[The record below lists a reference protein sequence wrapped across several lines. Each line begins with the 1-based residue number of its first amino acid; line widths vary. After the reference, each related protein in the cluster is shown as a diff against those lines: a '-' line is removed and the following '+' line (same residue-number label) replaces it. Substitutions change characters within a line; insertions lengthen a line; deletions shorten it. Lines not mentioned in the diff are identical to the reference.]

1 MNNPASLPWF
11 VRHEFGLFWRDWISM
26 MTAGQ
31 RHREIRLFCFLAI
44 ALILMHVLAYFILLP
59 IIDGGIGST
68 IPVLVFLGGTMLLS
82 FSLMLSQ
89 AMESVTRAF
98 YARDDL
104 DLILSSPAMVQ
115 HLFAVRIT
123 AISGIT
129 MSMSL
134 LLAFPF
140 INVLLFLDGFKWL
153 AAFAALG
160 AMAAFATALAV
171 LITILLFATIG
182 PARTRFVSQLVAA
195 IVGASFVIGIQIA
208 AIAYF
213 GNISRFDVLTSDLL
227 YSIAPGKNSWWWFP
241 VRALTG
247 ETTSLILLVV
257 CGLGT
262 LAMTIRL
269 TAGNF
274 GEFVVATNGVSRQH
288 SNAKTTELKFG
299 SHSPAHALRM
309 KEWILLK
316 RDPWLVSQTLMQLLY
331 LLPPAILLWRNF
343 SGTANSLVILVPV
356 IVMAAGQLAGGLAW
370 LAISGEDAPDLVSTA
385 PLTPHATIRAK
396 TEAVMVTIAGIFLP
410 FVTALAFADRWLA
423 LVTIIGVVVSSIC
436 SIAIQLWFR
445 KQARRTHFRRRQTS
459 SRAAT
464 FAEAFSSILWAGTAG
479 VAATG
484 SWLAIGLAIAAII
497 VLLIARAIAPTRD

>member
-1 MNNPASLPWF
+1 MNKPASLPWF
-11 VRHEFGLFWRDWISM
+11 ARHEFGLFWRDWISM
-26 MTAGQ
+26 MTAGRRQ
-31 RHREIRLFCFLAI
+31 REIRLAGILAV
-44 ALILMHVLAYFILLP
+44 ALIFMHVLAFFVLVATVAN
-59 IIDGGIGST
+59 GIALT

-115 HLFAVRIT
+115 RLFAVRIT

-140 INVLLFLDGFKWL
+140 INVMIYLDGPKWL
-153 AAFAALG
+153 AAFAVLG
-160 AMAAFATALAV
+160 AMAAIATALAV
-171 LITILLFATIG
+171 AITILLFTTIG
-182 PARTRFVSQLVAA
+182 PARTRFISQLVAA

-208 AIAYF
+208 AIVYF
-213 GNISRFDVLTSDLL
+213 GNISRLDVLTSDIL
-227 YSIAPGKNSWWWFP
+227 YSIVPGEDSWWWFP
-241 VRALTG
+241 VRALAG
-247 ETTSLILLVV
+247 EPASLILLLAAGV
-257 CGLGT
+257 GT
-262 LAMTIRL
+262 LALTIRL
-269 TAGNF
+269 TADNF
-274 GEFVVATNGVSRQH
+274 GDFIVAANGVSHNRDRSKATQPRFR
-288 SNAKTTELKFG
+288 SLNA
-299 SHSPAHALRM
+299 AQALRM

-343 SGTANSLVILVPV
+343 SGAASSLVILVPV

-396 TEAVMVTIAGIFLP
+396 IEAVMITIAAIFLP
-410 FVTALAFADRWLA
+410 FIMALAFADGWIA
-423 LVTIIGVVVSSIC
+423 LVTITGVAISSIC
-436 SIAIQLWFR
+436 SIVIQLWFR
-445 KQARRTHFRRRQTS
+445 KQARRSHFRRRQTS

-464 FAEAFSSILWAGTAG
+464 FAEAFSSILWAGTTG
-479 VAATG
+479 VAAVG
-484 SWLAIGLAIAAII
+484 SWLAIGLAIPAII
-497 VLLIARAIAPTRD
+497 VMLIARAIAPSRQ